1 MASDETIKGYRPQA
15 DRPKQRSLSFDYLQ
29 QSSKSAR
36 LLAEL
41 WRRAP
46 EENAPCVGKAEW
58 TADELPTD
66 RQAQLMCAPCPLLVL
81 CEEYRQA
88 AHPSWGVWS
97 GKVQGR
103 NLRDAMMAGGD
114 E

>member
-1 MASDETIKGYRPQA
+1 MTDYIPGSRPRG
-15 DRPKQRSLSFDYLQ
+15 DRPKERSLSMDYLQ
-29 QSSKSAR
+29 QTSKASN

-46 EENAPCVGKAEW
+46 QEGAPCVGRAEW

-66 RQAQLMCAPCPLLVL
+66 REAQLACAPCPLISL

-88 AHPSWGVWS
+88 AHPSWGIWA

-103 NLRDAMMAGGD
+103 NLQAAMEEGD
-114 E
+114 DV